1 MFDGLTSY
9 GDNGRVRFGRE
20 KLILVRVVWTT
31 SAMMD
36 GIARSSAKSR
46 SVILFIIVLDYVLR
60 ISMDK
65 NEAQEIQLNILS
77 ILSWPVNSMFRDL
90 HHFQIIVNITSFLP
104 NYLSVYSAIIV
115 TFGHKSFVLWFHY
128 SHNMR

>member
-20 KLILVRVVWTT
+20 KLILVRVVWTA

-77 ILSWPVNSMFRDL
+77 ILTLQMTCQFYVPRSSLFPDHSK
-90 HHFQIIVNITSFLP
+90 HYIIST
-104 NYLSVYSAIIV
+104 
-115 TFGHKSFVLWFHY
+115 
-128 SHNMR
+128 